1 MTVNATSKH
10 VLTETSLPEYFRNQ
24 LHRYAEELRPK
35 PQDDTLW
42 YVGEML
48 VRFSRSDHYFDYYN
62 GSLQNRPLAL
72 LYGDAT
78 SASSHHERCLIL
90 QRLGD
95 MALFVGALFP
105 ERHARY
111 GIKLDYFVGMGC
123 AAYDYLA
130 EQSTKNKHI
139 YRELTQQF
147 VKIIELIAAA
157 ASRRNKNPD
166 EQLIRL
172 YAAWLETQDPQIAK
186 QLKLNGVDVEAH
198 DGH

>member
-1 MTVNATSKH
+1 MTVNTMSRH

-24 LHRYAEELRPK
+24 LHHYANELRPR
-35 PQDDTLW
+35 PQEDTLW
-42 YVGEML
+42 YVGEMM
-48 VRFSRSDHYFDYYN
+48 VRFSRSDHFFDYYN

-78 SASSHHERCLIL
+78 AASSHQERCLIL

-105 ERHARY
+105 ERHARH

-130 EQSTKNKHI
+130 EQANKNRHI

-147 VKIIELIAAA
+147 VKMIELIAAA
-157 ASRRNKNPD
+157 ASRRNKNSN
-166 EQLIRL
+166 EQLIQL
-172 YAAWLETQDPQIAK
+172 YATWLETQDPQIAQ
-186 QLKLNGVDVEAH
+186 QLKAKGIDVDNSNAH
-198 DGH
+198 